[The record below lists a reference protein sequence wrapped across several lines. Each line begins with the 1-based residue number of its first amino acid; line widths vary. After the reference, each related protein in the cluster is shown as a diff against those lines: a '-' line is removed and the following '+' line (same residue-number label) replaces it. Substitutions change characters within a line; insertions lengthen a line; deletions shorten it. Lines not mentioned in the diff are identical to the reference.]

1 MLKFRADVG
10 DGEVIVPVREV
21 TGRVLRQVLE
31 YCEMHAR
38 HDAASSACG
47 DEAARERLRKEI
59 EEWDARFIDVDLS
72 AFYDLLMVSS
82 DRKFLN
88 CSCCR
93 LLSISLICSL
103 LLLQLLPST
112 KN

>member
-72 AFYDLLMVSS
+72 AFYDLLMVGG
-82 DRKFLN
+82 
-88 CSCCR
+88 
-93 LLSISLICSL
+93 
-103 LLLQLLPST
+103 LQDLAVLE
-112 KN
+112 

>member
-72 AFYDLLMVSS
+72 AFYDLLMAGGGPSRPSCARISS
-82 DRKFLN
+82 LVW
-88 CSCCR
+88 
-93 LLSISLICSL
+93 
-103 LLLQLLPST
+103 
-112 KN
+112 